1 MQLDFIHKPS
11 GHCEN
16 GVVSNLLRFYG
27 IEMSEAMVFG
37 LGSGLF
43 FAHMPFIRLHGMAV
57 TSFRPMPGDIF
68 SRVLSLLN
76 IKIKRYKFRDRE
88 RERAMRALDSLLE
101 RGIPV
106 GMLVGVYHLPYFPRE
121 YRFHFNAHN
130 ICVTGKEGDI
140 YTVSDPV
147 VVEKCTLS
155 YEELKLVRFASGT
168 YPPKGRMYHIAD
180 IRSKC
185 DITSDTV
192 KRAILKNC
200 NRMLKIPV
208 PLFGVK
214 GIRFLAW
221 RMRRWERSMGVK
233 RAALNLAQIVRMN
246 EEIGTG
252 GAGFRFIYAAFL
264 QEASV
269 LINDPR
275 LRELSAEMTTA
286 GDMWRDFSYH
296 AARLIKKRDSEPITY
311 DSLADKLIAIAN
323 KEEAIFR
330 DLAKVCGPCSQN

>member
-68 SRVLSLLN
+68 SRVLSILN
-76 IKIKRYKFRDRE
+76 IKIKRYKFRE
-88 RERAMRALDSLLE
+88 KEKAMHVLDSLLE
-101 RGIPV
+101 KGTPV

-130 ICVTGKEGDI
+130 ICVIGKEGDI

-147 VVEKCTLS
+147 VMDKCTLS
-155 YEELKLVRFASGT
+155 FEELKLVRFASGT

-180 IRSKC
+180 LTSKC
-185 DITSDTV
+185 DISADTI

-200 NRMLKIPV
+200 NRMLKIPI

-214 GIRFLAW
+214 GIRYLAG
-221 RMRRWERSMGVK
+221 RMRSWERRMGSK

-264 QEASV
+264 QEASL

-275 LRELSAEMTTA
+275 LRDISAEMTSA

-296 AARLIKKRDSEPITY
+296 AARLIKKRDNELVTY
-311 DSLADKLIAIAN
+311 DLLADKLISIAN
-323 KEEAIFR
+323 KEESIFR
-330 DLAKVCGPCSQN
+330 TLTKVCGH

>member
-68 SRVLSLLN
+68 SRVLSILN
-76 IKIKRYKFRDRE
+76 IKIKRYKFRE
-88 RERAMRALDSLLE
+88 KEKAMHVLDSLLE
-101 RGIPV
+101 KGTPV

-130 ICVTGKEGDI
+130 ICVIGKEGDI

-147 VVEKCTLS
+147 VMDKCTLS
-155 YEELKLVRFASGT
+155 FEELKLVRFASGT

-180 IRSKC
+180 LTSKC
-185 DITSDTV
+185 DISADTI

-214 GIRFLAW
+214 GIRYLAG
-221 RMRRWERSMGVK
+221 RMRSWERRMGSK

-264 QEASV
+264 QEASL

-275 LRELSAEMTTA
+275 LRDISAEMTSA

-296 AARLIKKRDSEPITY
+296 AARLIKKRDNELVTY
-311 DSLADKLIAIAN
+311 DLLADKLISIAN
-323 KEEAIFR
+323 KEESIFR
-330 DLAKVCGPCSQN
+330 TLTKVCGH